1 MPARGDA
8 ISRLLRI
15 PNHQVMEIE
24 EHEEDVFIFLNRI
37 ERVLKCPG
45 CGKSAPGYDVKVRTI
60 RDLPVWGRRTTLVVG
75 CPRVECPVCGIREVN
90 RAWVGPTGRRTRRFE
105 RWIYELTRWIPVED
119 VAEVAGLAWYTVK
132 EIERRY
138 IVGALRGRDLDGI
151 TVLGFDEVSYRKGHR
166 YLTIISDI
174 NRRRVIAVE
183 KGRDS
188 AALKRFFSRFGKERL
203 AQVREAV
210 IDMHEPYQQAIA
222 EAMPQATIVYD
233 RFHLVKLLNGAIDE
247 LRRRIQRELP
257 AQDRKVLKNKRYV
270 LLKPQKEL
278 TPRQRVALEE
288 LKRVNEPLSTAHL
301 LKEDFREIYQAPN
314 ATEARG
320 AFADWI
326 RRVRAAAIPELLD
339 FVKTLRRHFGGVLAF
354 FRYGHRLTNALSEG
368 FNNVIKTLKKV
379 AYGFRDLTY
388 FRLKILRHC
397 GKLTSHALPTPF

>member
-1 MPARGDA
+1 LP
-8 ISRLLRI
+8 
-15 PNHQVMEIE
+15 
-24 EHEEDVFIFLNRI
+24 
-37 ERVLKCPG
+37 
-45 CGKSAPGYDVKVRTI
+45 APGYDVTARTI
-60 RDLPVWGRRTTLVVG
+60 QDLPVWGRRTTLVVG
-75 CPRVECPVCGIREVN
+75 WPRVSCERCGILQVRYG
-90 RAWVGPTGRRTRRFE
+90 WVGPTSRRTRRYE
-105 RWIYELTRWIPVED
+105 RWIYELTRWIPVAD
-119 VAEVAGLAWYTVK
+119 VAEVTGLAWYTVK

-174 NRRRVIAVE
+174 KRKRVIAVE

-210 IDMHEPYQQAIA
+210 IDMHEPYQQAIT

-233 RFHLVKLLNGAIDE
+233 RFHLVKLLNRAIDD

-257 AQDRKVLKNKRYV
+257 AEDRKILKNKRYV

-301 LKEDFREIYQAPN
+301 LKEDFRELYQEPG
-314 ATEARG
+314 ATEARA

-368 FNNVIKTLKKV
+368 FNNVIKTIKKV

-397 GKLTSHALPTPF
+397 GKLTPHALPTGF